1 MQSAK
6 VKSHQKD
13 IDTKRILIEAEGDF
27 LTRDL
32 VNTPTNDMGPDALE
46 KAFCDLAKK
55 HNATTNIIRGES
67 LIRPKFSNDTCR
79 WPSI

>member
-1 MQSAK
+1 MS
-6 VKSHQKD
+6 
-13 IDTKRILIEAEGDF
+13 ILIEVEGDF

-55 HNATTNIIRGES
+55 HNATTNIIRGDNLLNQNS
-67 LIRPKFSNDTCR
+67 LCINSF
-79 WPSI
+79 